1 MADITLSY
9 KGSTIAT
16 MSASG
21 SKTIQTAGKYCE
33 ADIGLVY
40 EKPENTLPPLPSA
53 YQEVEYIETGEDQG
67 YAYIRGFNIPAKTY
81 VYLDADG
88 SGQIFGNEQ
97 SLNLSIITADKYFV
111 TYGNYIE
118 IFKSW
123 DLITGSN
130 RATFGLY
137 FTSSYTN
144 MNLGLWRA
152 NQYTYSGKIY
162 KMYGLN
168 LVKALALS
176 TTPESIVLTSHGD
189 AHWTGSQWVF
199 CLVPCYRKAD
209 NAAGFYDT
217 VNDVFYTARQGTFSV
232 GPDVT

>member
-33 ADIGLVY
+33 DDISLVY
-40 EKPENTLPPLPSA
+40 QKPENVPPALPSD
-53 YQEVEYIETGEDQG
+53 YQEVEYIETGADQG
-67 YAYIRGFNIPAKTY
+67 YAYINGFNIPEKTY

-88 SGQIFGNEQ
+88 AGQIMGNEQ
-97 SLNLSIITADKYFV
+97 SFNVSIDTSINYYTP
-111 TYGNYIE
+111 YGNYHD

-123 DLITGSN
+123 DIIQGTGRS
-130 RATFGLY
+130 TFGLL
-137 FTSSYTN
+137 FTGTYN
-144 MNLGLWRA
+144 NVNLGLWRA
-152 NQYTYSGKIY
+152 NTYTYTGKIY
-162 KMYGLN
+162 KMYCLN
-168 LVKALALS
+168 LVKGIALGAA
-176 TTPESIVLTSHGD
+176 PESIVLTSHGD

-199 CLVPCYRKAD
+199 CLVPCYRKFD
-209 NAAGFYDT
+209 NVAGFYDT
-217 VNDVFYTARQGTFSV
+217 VNNVFYTAKQGTFSV